1 MKKPLQIYIV
11 VEKLKFLEFDKLI
24 KELDFIESEIK
35 FKSELIRNIDSKFME
50 SVTHFLDHHPHL
62 KIVYDNQINFN
73 FSKSEKIISKEEVI
87 EEETSEEI
95 DFTID
100 NQLPDTKMKKLYRQ
114 IVKLTHPDK
123 NSSETL
129 SYLYSEATDAY
140 KSGKLFSIYKI
151 CNKLNL
157 SIEFTDDEVLE
168 IKKEIK
174 TGKDRL
180 KFLETTYTYQWW
192 SENLESSKE
201 KIILSYIKGQLIK
214 E

>member
-50 SVTHFLDHHPHL
+50 SVTHFLDQHPHL

-73 FSKSEKIISKEEVI
+73 LSKSEKIISKEEVI

>member
-1 MKKPLQIYIV
+1 
-11 VEKLKFLEFDKLI
+11 VEKLKYLEFDKLI

-50 SVTHFLDHHPHL
+50 SVTYFLDAHPHL
-62 KIVYDNQINFN
+62 KIVYDNQMDFN
-73 FSKSEKIISKEEVI
+73 LSKSQQIISKEQNI
-87 EEETSEEI
+87 EEEIFQDDDENSVSKDSKI
-95 DFTID
+95 
-100 NQLPDTKMKKLYRQ
+100 KSLYRQ

-123 NSSETL
+123 NGSETL
-129 SYLYSEATDAY
+129 NHLYSEATNAY
-140 KSGKLFSIYKI
+140 KSGELFSIYKI
-151 CNKLNL
+151 GQNLNL
-157 SIEFTDDEVLE
+157 SIEFSDEEILE

-174 TGKDRL
+174 NGRERL

-192 SENLESSKE
+192 SQNLESSKE

>member
-50 SVTHFLDHHPHL
+50 SVTHFLDAHPHL
-62 KIVYDNQINFN
+62 KTVYDNQINFN
-73 FSKSEKIISKEEVI
+73 LSKSEKIISKEEVI

-95 DFTID
+95 DLTVD
-100 NQLPDTKMKKLYRQ
+100 NQVPDTKMKKLYRQ

-151 CNKLNL
+151 CSKLNL
-157 SIEFTDDEVLE
+157 SIEFADEEVLE